1 MSVPE
6 RCISCPLNG
15 TGFPLRAITF
25 CGHSVLTP
33 LPESTGARIYS
44 GTPTHMYVPG
54 PDCPYRR
61 IDEKD
66 ARIAALEDA
75 LDSIGTAALSEAED
89 RGSFALVER
98 VELMQA
104 LRMLEGGEV

>member
-1 MSVPE
+1 MSIPE
-6 RCISCPLNG
+6 TCDECKLIENVTPAFACSASKGSGKNG
-15 TGFPLRAITF
+15 E
-25 CGHSVLTP
+25 HN
-33 LPESTGARIYS
+33 
-44 GTPTHMYVPG
+44 YVPG

-104 LRMLEGGEV
+104 LRMLKGGEV